1 MTGKTVESVPPE
13 LLERY
18 FEPVNG
24 ALRVSQDLR
33 RAVIFGRND
42 VVKDAPI
49 SRVDSL
55 VSRNMLMY
63 LNAET
68 ARNVLGRLHFALAP
82 QGTPHRRSC
91 TMCAY
96 QQQYV
101 HRCCAAGVSDQPR
114 NVECGL

>member
-1 MTGKTVESVPPE
+1 V
-13 LLERY
+13 RY
-18 FEPVNG
+18 VF
-24 ALRVSQDLR
+24 RDDLR
-33 RAVIFGRND
+33 RAVIFARND
-42 VVKDAPI
+42 LVKDAPI
-49 SRVDSL
+49 SRVDSP
-55 VSRNMLMY
+55 VRRNMLMY

-82 QGTPHRRSC
+82 QGTPHRLSC

-114 NVECGL
+114 SVECGL

>member
-1 MTGKTVESVPPE
+1 MTGRTVESVPPE

-42 VVKDAPI
+42 IVKDAPI

-68 ARNVLGRLHFALAP
+68 PRNVLGRLHFALAL
-82 QGTPHRRSC
+82 QGTPHRLSC